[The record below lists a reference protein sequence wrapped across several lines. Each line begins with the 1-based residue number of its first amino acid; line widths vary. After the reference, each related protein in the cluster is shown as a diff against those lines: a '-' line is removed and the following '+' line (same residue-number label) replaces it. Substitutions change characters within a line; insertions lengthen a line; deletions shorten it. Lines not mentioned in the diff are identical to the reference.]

1 MAGPPQMDI
10 GADGEMNV
18 LMKLYRREQLY
29 GRVGVGD
36 RIKRFGWRV
45 PGIAVPVGSLGIAL

>member
-1 MAGPPQMDI
+1 MDI

-29 GRVGVGD
+29 GRLGVGD
-36 RIKRFGWRV
+36 RIKRFGWSV